1 MTQATEEIKKDD
13 NWSEIGPEVL
23 VEMSAKGE
31 IDPWDVDLVYVIDKF
46 LNKLADR
53 QDKQELKEAARIIFF
68 VSVLLKL
75 KSQRIYQK
83 PNNPPAIG
91 DDDFLDFE
99 NIDFEELNSSSAQM
113 DNMLSPKA
121 LDSVLSRNSKSIKE
135 NRVRKI
141 TLDDLLELFKEAELK
156 TARKKKKKKRTL
168 KDFLNDEDLDFGH
181 EDDIVIREDEKT
193 SIMDLAHDEDLEH
206 KIKLLSEYIL
216 AELEKD
222 HSTNLNSL
230 QAKIGDWVDTFLA
243 ALFLSH
249 SGKTEMSQQEF
260 YQEIWLKRIV

>member
-83 PNNPPAIG
+83 PNNQPALG

-99 NIDFEELNSSSAQM
+99 NIDFEEFIIRKNIQL
-113 DNMLSPKA
+113 LPY
-121 LDSVLSRNSKSIKE
+121 LKE
-135 NRVRKI
+135 YNG
-141 TLDDLLELFKEAELK
+141 KETDYDK
-156 TARKKKKKKRTL
+156 
-168 KDFLNDEDLDFGH
+168 
-181 EDDIVIREDEKT
+181 
-193 SIMDLAHDEDLEH
+193 
-206 KIKLLSEYIL
+206 L
-216 AELEKD
+216 AELYYIARG
-222 HSTNLNSL
+222 S
-230 QAKIGDWVDTFLA
+230 V
-243 ALFLSH
+243 
-249 SGKTEMSQQEF
+249 SGKRF
-260 YQEIWLKRIV
+260 GF